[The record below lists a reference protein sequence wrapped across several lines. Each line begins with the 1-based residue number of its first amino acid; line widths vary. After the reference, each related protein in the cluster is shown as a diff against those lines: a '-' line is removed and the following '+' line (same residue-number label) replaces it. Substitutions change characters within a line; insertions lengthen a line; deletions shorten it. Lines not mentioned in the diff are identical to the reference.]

1 MTENNLS
8 RSGSR
13 SSSVCDLEKD
23 FNDMDLMK
31 KTRRSV
37 MLRTPPARKAKR
49 IRFFR
54 NGDKFYSGIIIPVLP
69 ERYRSF
75 DSLTTDLTRLLVDNV
90 TLPSGVRTI
99 YTLEGRKIGKLDD
112 LEDGQSYV
120 CSGAGQPF
128 KRLDYEVSAITPQ
141 SFRLSG
147 PESLSDG
154 SSPSP
159 ARANNRLSRYLQ
171 TNGSAIPG
179 NGTARVSPASDS
191 VVRPRI
197 VTIIRNGVKPRK
209 VCRLLLNKRNSPTLE
224 HALAAIT
231 ECVKLDTGCV
241 RKVFTQPGTPVTA
254 LHQFFEDEDVFFAY
268 GNERV
273 NQEDFELEFEESKAV
288 LQYRK
293 TPISRNSRSGPKPRM
308 PVKAGGRNIRPSNND
323 VITGPGGDGTENDK
337 IVILPDPLRLRY
349 NVGRIIGDG
358 HFAVVRICTDKVTGI
373 DYALKIIDKT
383 KCKEH
388 YVQAEVR
395 VMRKLCHPRI
405 VSLIDDRDTLDE
417 LYLVMELVSGGDLFD
432 SITAAS
438 KFSEPQARLLIGH
451 LTSAIAYLHSLS
463 IVHRDIKPENLL
475 VEIGPDGSIRG
486 LKLADFGLAVEACRP
501 LHAVCGT
508 PTYVAPEIL
517 LETGYGLKIDVWAA
531 GVILYILLCGFPPFS
546 SPDGNQE
553 ALFDTILSAR
563 LEFPA
568 PHWERI
574 SAGAIDLVAN
584 MLCPQPE
591 LRFAAEDVLDHVW
604 MADNYEESREFRSWY
619 DMYIMDSFRKSLSD
633 TSNLPISST
642 AT

>member
-1 MTENNLS
+1 MENNLS

-13 SSSVCDLEKD
+13 SSSVCELEKD
-23 FNDMDLMK
+23 LSDMEIMK
-31 KTRRSV
+31 SRTNRRNVLVRSQ
-37 MLRTPPARKAKR
+37 PARKAKR

-54 NGDKFYSGIIIPVLP
+54 NGDKFYSGVIIPVLP

-75 DSLTTDLTRLLVDNV
+75 DSLTADLTRVLVDNV

-99 YTLEGRKIGKLDD
+99 YSLEGRKVGKLDD

-120 CSGAGQPF
+120 CSGFGEPF
-128 KRLDYEVSAITPQ
+128 KRLDYEASAVTPQ

-147 PESLSDG
+147 PESLSD
-154 SSPSP
+154 SASPSP

-171 TNGSAIPG
+171 TNGSNSTG
-179 NGTARVSPASDS
+179 NGTPRVSPAGDN
-191 VVRPRI
+191 VIRPRI

-231 ECVKLDTGCV
+231 ECIKLDTGCV
-241 RKVFTQPGTPVTA
+241 RKVFTQTGTPVTA
-254 LHQFFEDEDVFFAY
+254 LHQFFEEEDVFFAY

-288 LQYRK
+288 LQCRK
-293 TPISRNSRSGPKPRM
+293 SKCNAISRNTRAGPKPRM
-308 PVKAGGRNIRPSNND
+308 PLRPGAAAGAGA
-323 VITGPGGDGTENDK
+323 GAAGDGDAAPLTGL
-337 IVILPDPLRLRY
+337 LPQPLRLKY
-349 NVGRIIGDG
+349 SVGKIIGDG
-358 HFAVVRICTDKVTGI
+358 NFAVVRICKDKGNGKE
-373 DYALKIIDKT
+373 YALKVIDKA
-383 KCKEH
+383 KCKGKEH
-388 YVQAEVR
+388 YVEAEVR

-405 VSLIDDRDTLDE
+405 VSLIEDQDSPEWLF
-417 LYLVMELVSGGDLFD
+417 LIMELVSGGDLFD
-432 SITAAS
+432 SIAAAS

-475 VEIGPDGSIRG
+475 VEVGSDGSIRG
-486 LKLADFGLAVEACRP
+486 LKLADFGLAVEVWRP

-546 SPDGNQE
+546 SPDGDQE
-553 ALFDTILSAR
+553 KLFDAILSAR

-568 PHWERI
+568 PHWERV

-584 MLCPQPE
+584 MLRPQPE
-591 LRFAAEDVLDHVW
+591 LRFAAEDVLDHAW
-604 MADNYEESREFRSWY
+604 MSDDYDEMCDFRTWY
-619 DMYIMDSFRKSLSD
+619 DEDSS
-633 TSNLPISST
+633 
-642 AT
+642 

>member
-1 MTENNLS
+1 MENNLS

-13 SSSVCDLEKD
+13 SSSVCELEKD
-23 FNDMDLMK
+23 LSDMK
-31 KTRRSV
+31 IIKS
-37 MLRTPPARKAKR
+37 RTNPRNTVGSARKAKR

-54 NGDKFYSGIIIPVLP
+54 NGDKFYSGVTIPVLP

-75 DSLTTDLTRLLVDNV
+75 DSLTADLTRALVDNV

-99 YTLEGRKIGKLDD
+99 YSLEGRKIGKLDD

-120 CSGAGQPF
+120 CSGFGEPF
-128 KRLDYEVSAITPQ
+128 KRLDYEASAVTPQ

-147 PESLSDG
+147 PESLNDSA
-154 SSPSP
+154 SPSP
-159 ARANNRLSRYLQ
+159 ARANNRPSRYLL
-171 TNGSAIPG
+171 TNGSNNTTG
-179 NGTARVSPASDS
+179 NGTARVSPAGDN

-231 ECVKLDTGCV
+231 ECIKLDTGCV
-241 RKVFTQPGTPVTA
+241 RKVFTQSGTAVSA
-254 LHQFFEDEDVFFAY
+254 LHHFFEDEDVFFAY

-288 LQYRK
+288 LQCRK

-308 PVKAGGRNIRPSNND
+308 PVKASGAAAAAAGVGGAESRD
-323 VITGPGGDGTENDK
+323 TEPAAAQL
-337 IVILPDPLRLRY
+337 LPHPLSLKY
-349 NVGRIIGDG
+349 SVGKIIGDG
-358 HFAVVRICTDKVTGI
+358 NFAVVRICRDKNTGKE
-373 DYALKIIDKT
+373 YALKIIDKA
-383 KCKEH
+383 KCKGKEH
-388 YVQAEVR
+388 YVEAEVR

-405 VSLIDDRDTLDE
+405 VSLIEQQDCPEWLF
-417 LYLVMELVSGGDLFD
+417 LVMELVGGGDLFD
-432 SITAAS
+432 SIAAVC

-451 LTSAIAYLHSLS
+451 LTSAIAYLHSLY

-475 VEIGPDGSIRG
+475 VEVGGDGSIRG
-486 LKLADFGLAVEACRP
+486 LKLADFGLAVEVHRP

-546 SPDGNQE
+546 SPDGDQE
-553 ALFDTILSAR
+553 KLFDAILSAR

-568 PHWERI
+568 PHWERV

-584 MLCPQPE
+584 MLRPQPD
-591 LRFAAEDVLDHVW
+591 LRFAAEDVLDHAW
-604 MADNYEESREFRSWY
+604 MSDDYDESCDFRTWY
-619 DMYIMDSFRKSLSD
+619 DDDSS
-633 TSNLPISST
+633 
-642 AT
+642 

>member
-1 MTENNLS
+1 MEKMENNLS

-13 SSSVCDLEKD
+13 SSSVCELEKD
-23 FNDMDLMK
+23 LSDMEILK
-31 KTRRSV
+31 SRPNRRNVLQRSQ
-37 MLRTPPARKAKR
+37 PARKAKR

-54 NGDKFYSGIIIPVLP
+54 NGDKFYSGVIIPVLP

-75 DSLTTDLTRLLVDNV
+75 DSLTTDLTRVLVDNV

-99 YTLEGRKIGKLDD
+99 YSLEGRKIAKLDD

-120 CSGAGQPF
+120 CSGFGEPF
-128 KRLDYEVSAITPQ
+128 KRLDYEASAVTPQ

-147 PESLSDG
+147 PESLNDSA
-154 SSPSP
+154 SPSP

-171 TNGSAIPG
+171 ANGSTPTS
-179 NGTARVSPASDS
+179 NGTARVSPAGDN

-231 ECVKLDTGCV
+231 ECIKLDTGCV
-241 RKVFTQPGTPVTA
+241 RKVFTHSGSAVTA

-288 LQYRK
+288 LQCRK
-293 TPISRNSRSGPKPRM
+293 TPITRNSRTGPKPLM
-308 PVKAGGRNIRPSNND
+308 PVKGAGG
-323 VITGPGGDGTENDK
+323 VGAVGAGAGAGAGGGGDAQPSP
-337 IVILPDPLRLRY
+337 PDPLLPHPLRLKY
-349 NVGRIIGDG
+349 SVGKIIGDG
-358 HFAVVRICTDKVTGI
+358 NFAVVRICKDKTTGK
-373 DYALKIIDKT
+373 DYALKVIDKA
-383 KCKEH
+383 KCKGKEH
-388 YVQAEVR
+388 YVEAEVR

-405 VSLIDDRDTLDE
+405 VSLIEEQDSPEWLF
-417 LYLVMELVSGGDLFD
+417 LIMELVSGGDLFD
-432 SITAAS
+432 SIAAAS

-475 VEIGPDGSIRG
+475 VEVGGEGSIRG
-486 LKLADFGLAVEACRP
+486 LKLADFGLAVEVWRP

-546 SPDGNQE
+546 SPDGDQE
-553 ALFDTILSAR
+553 KLFDAILGAR

-568 PHWERI
+568 PHWERV

-584 MLCPQPE
+584 MLRPQPD
-591 LRFAAEDVLDHVW
+591 LRFAAEDVLDHAW
-604 MADNYEESREFRSWY
+604 MAEDYDESCDFRSWY
-619 DMYIMDSFRKSLSD
+619 DEDSS
-633 TSNLPISST
+633 
-642 AT
+642 

>member
-1 MTENNLS
+1 MENNLS

-13 SSSVCDLEKD
+13 SSSVCELEKD
-23 FNDMDLMK
+23 LSEMEIIKNR
-31 KTRRSV
+31 TSRRSNV
-37 MLRTPPARKAKR
+37 LRAQPTRKAKR
-49 IRFFR
+49 IRFYR
-54 NGDKFYSGIIIPVLP
+54 NGDKFYSGVIIPVLP

-75 DSLTTDLTRLLVDNV
+75 DSLTADLTRVLVDNV

-99 YTLEGRKIGKLDD
+99 YSLEGRKIGKLDD

-120 CSGAGQPF
+120 CSGFGEPF
-128 KRLDYEVSAITPQ
+128 KRLDYEASAVTPQ

-147 PESLSDG
+147 PESLNDS

-159 ARANNRLSRYLQ
+159 ARANHRTPRCMPA
-171 TNGSAIPG
+171 NGSSTTG
-179 NGTARVSPASDS
+179 NGTPRVSPAGEN
-191 VVRPRI
+191 VVRPRL

-231 ECVKLDTGCV
+231 DCVKLDTGCV
-241 RKVFTQPGTPVTA
+241 RKVFTSSGTQVTA
-254 LHQFFEDEDVFFAY
+254 LHQFFDEEDVFFAY

-273 NQEDFELEFEESKAV
+273 NQEDFELEFEENKAV
-288 LQYRK
+288 SQCRK
-293 TPISRNSRSGPKPRM
+293 TPITRSSRSGPKPRM
-308 PVKAGGRNIRPSNND
+308 PVKCGREAGVSAGAGAGGD
-323 VITGPGGDGTENDK
+323 VQPDVAPADPA
-337 IVILPDPLRLRY
+337 LPHPLRLKY
-349 NVGRIIGDG
+349 SVGSIIGDG
-358 HFAVVRICTDKVTGI
+358 NFAVVRTCRDRTTGK
-373 DYALKIIDKT
+373 DYALKVIDKA
-383 KCKEH
+383 KCKGKEH
-388 YVQAEVR
+388 YVEAEVR

-405 VSLIDDRDTLDE
+405 VSLIEEQDSPEWLF
-417 LYLVMELVSGGDLFD
+417 LVMEYVSGGDLFD
-432 SITAAS
+432 SIAVAS

-475 VEIGPDGSIRG
+475 VEVGSDGSIRG
-486 LKLADFGLAVEACRP
+486 LKLADFGLAVEVWRP

-546 SPDGNQE
+546 SPDGDQE
-553 ALFDTILSAR
+553 KLFDAILSAR

-568 PHWERI
+568 PHWERV

-584 MLCPQPE
+584 MLRPQPE

-604 MADNYEESREFRSWY
+604 MADDYDESCDFRTWY
-619 DMYIMDSFRKSLSD
+619 DDDSS
-633 TSNLPISST
+633 
-642 AT
+642 

>member
-1 MTENNLS
+1 MENNLS

-13 SSSVCDLEKD
+13 SSSVCELEKD
-23 FNDMDLMK
+23 LSDMKIMK
-31 KTRRSV
+31 SRTNPRNSV
-37 MLRTPPARKAKR
+37 GSARKAKR

-54 NGDKFYSGIIIPVLP
+54 NGDKFYSGVTIPVLP

-75 DSLTTDLTRLLVDNV
+75 DSLTADLTRVLVDNV

-99 YTLEGRKIGKLDD
+99 YSLEGRKVRKLDD

-120 CSGAGQPF
+120 CSGVGEPF
-128 KRLDYEVSAITPQ
+128 KRLDYEASAVTPQ

-147 PESLSDG
+147 PEALNDSA
-154 SSPSP
+154 SPSP

-171 TNGSAIPG
+171 TNGSSNATG
-179 NGTARVSPASDS
+179 NGTARVSPAGDN

-231 ECVKLDTGCV
+231 ECIKLDTGCV
-241 RKVFTQPGTPVTA
+241 RKVFTQSGTPVTA

-268 GNERV
+268 GSERV

-288 LQYRK
+288 LQCRK
-293 TPISRNSRSGPKPRM
+293 NPITKNSRSGPKPRM
-308 PVKAGGRNIRPSNND
+308 PVKASGAAASGAAR
-323 VITGPGGDGTENDK
+323 GDAEPAAAQL
-337 IVILPDPLRLRY
+337 LPHPLRLKY
-349 NVGRIIGDG
+349 TVGKIIGDG
-358 HFAVVRICTDKVTGI
+358 NFAVVRICKDKNTSKE
-373 DYALKIIDKT
+373 YALKIIDKA
-383 KCKEH
+383 KCKGKEH
-388 YVQAEVR
+388 YVEAEVR

-405 VSLIDDRDTLDE
+405 VSLIEEQDCPEWLF
-417 LYLVMELVSGGDLFD
+417 LIMELVSGGDLFD
-432 SITAAS
+432 SIAAVC

-475 VEIGPDGSIRG
+475 VEVGPDGSIRG
-486 LKLADFGLAVEACRP
+486 LKLADFGLAVEVWRP

-546 SPDGNQE
+546 SPDGDQE
-553 ALFDTILSAR
+553 KLFDAILSAR

-568 PHWERI
+568 PHWERV

-584 MLCPQPE
+584 MLRPQPE
-591 LRFAAEDVLDHVW
+591 LRFAAEDVLDHAW
-604 MADNYEESREFRSWY
+604 MSDDYDESCDFRTWY
-619 DMYIMDSFRKSLSD
+619 DEDSS
-633 TSNLPISST
+633 
-642 AT
+642 

>member
-1 MTENNLS
+1 MENNLS

-13 SSSVCDLEKD
+13 SSCELEKD
-23 FNDMDLMK
+23 FSDMEILKSRTSRRNLM
-31 KTRRSV
+31 V
-37 MLRTPPARKAKR
+37 RTQPARKAKR
-49 IRFFR
+49 VRFFR
-54 NGDKFYSGIIIPVLP
+54 NGDKFYSGVIIPVLP

-75 DSLTTDLTRLLVDNV
+75 DSLTTDLTRVLVDNV

-99 YTLEGRKIGKLDD
+99 YSLEGRKIGKLDD

-120 CSGAGQPF
+120 CSGFGEPF
-128 KRLDYEVSAITPQ
+128 KRLDYEASAVTPQ

-147 PESLSDG
+147 PESLSD
-154 SSPSP
+154 SASPSP
-159 ARANNRLSRYLQ
+159 ARVHRMSRHSQ
-171 TNGSAIPG
+171 ANGSSTTG
-179 NGTARVSPASDS
+179 NGTARVSPAGDNA
-191 VVRPRI
+191 VRPRI

-231 ECVKLDTGCV
+231 DCIKLDTGCV
-241 RKVFTQPGTPVTA
+241 RKVFTQTGTVVGA
-254 LHQFFEDEDVFFAY
+254 LHQFFGDDDVFFAY

-288 LQYRK
+288 LQCRK
-293 TPISRNSRSGPKPRM
+293 TPITRNSRTGPKPRM
-308 PVKAGGRNIRPSNND
+308 PL
-323 VITGPGGDGTENDK
+323 
-337 IVILPDPLRLRY
+337 LPQPLRLKY
-349 NVGRIIGDG
+349 NVGKIIGDG
-358 HFAVVRICTDKVTGI
+358 NFAVVRICKDKNSSKE
-373 DYALKIIDKT
+373 YALKVIDKA
-383 KCKEH
+383 KCKGKEH
-388 YVQAEVR
+388 YVEAEVR

-405 VSLIDDRDTLDE
+405 VSLVEEQDSPEWLFLI
-417 LYLVMELVSGGDLFD
+417 MELVSGGDLFD
-432 SITAAS
+432 SIAAAC

-475 VEIGPDGSIRG
+475 VEVGPDGCIRG
-486 LKLADFGLAVEACRP
+486 LKLADFGLAVEVWRP

-546 SPDGNQE
+546 SPDGDQE
-553 ALFDTILSAR
+553 KLFDAILSAR

-568 PHWERI
+568 PHWERV

-584 MLCPQPE
+584 MLRPQPE
-591 LRFAAEDVLDHVW
+591 LRFAAEDVLDHAW
-604 MADNYEESREFRSWY
+604 MADDYDESCDFRSWY
-619 DMYIMDSFRKSLSD
+619 DEDSS
-633 TSNLPISST
+633 
-642 AT
+642 

>member
-1 MTENNLS
+1 MSEFSYRGRSQPEDIIKFRMENNLS

-13 SSSVCDLEKD
+13 SSSVCELEKD
-23 FNDMDLMK
+23 FNELEILK
-31 KTRRSV
+31 SRTNRRTV

-54 NGDKFYSGIIIPVLP
+54 NGDKFYSGVIIPVLP

-75 DSLTTDLTRLLVDNV
+75 DSLTADLTRVLVDNV
-90 TLPSGVRTI
+90 TLPSGVRQI
-99 YTLEGRKIGKLDD
+99 YSLEGRKIGKLDD

-120 CSGAGQPF
+120 CSGFGEPF
-128 KRLDYEVSAITPQ
+128 KRLDYEASAVTPQ

-147 PESLSDG
+147 PESLDSA
-154 SSPSP
+154 SPSP

-171 TNGSAIPG
+171 ANGSSTTG
-179 NGTARVSPASDS
+179 NGTARVSPAGENA
-191 VVRPRI
+191 VRPRI
-197 VTIIRNGVKPRK
+197 VTVIRNGVKPRK

-231 ECVKLDTGCV
+231 DCIKLDTGCV
-241 RKVFTQPGTPVTA
+241 RKVFTQSGTPVTA

-288 LQYRK
+288 LQCRK
-293 TPISRNSRSGPKPRM
+293 TPISRNSRAGPKPRM
-308 PVKAGGRNIRPSNND
+308 PVKAGGGAARASGETSSGVAGDAAETDPS
-323 VITGPGGDGTENDK
+323 PL
-337 IVILPDPLRLRY
+337 LPQPLRLKY
-349 NVGRIIGDG
+349 TVGKIIGDG
-358 HFAVVRICTDKVTGI
+358 NFAVVRSCKDKNTNQE
-373 DYALKIIDKT
+373 YALKIIDKA
-383 KCKEH
+383 KCKGMVH
-388 YVQAEVR
+388 YVEAEVR

-405 VSLIDDRDTLDE
+405 VSLVEEQDSPDHLF
-417 LYLVMELVSGGDLFD
+417 LVMELVSGGDLFD
-432 SITAAS
+432 SIAAAC

-475 VEIGPDGSIRG
+475 VEVGPDGSIRG
-486 LKLADFGLAVEACRP
+486 LKLADFGLAVEVWRP

-546 SPDGNQE
+546 SPDGDQE
-553 ALFDTILSAR
+553 KLFDAILSAR

-568 PHWERI
+568 PHWERV

-584 MLCPQPE
+584 MLRPQPE
-591 LRFAAEDVLDHVW
+591 LRFAAEDVLDHAW
-604 MADNYEESREFRSWY
+604 MSEDYDESSDFRTWY
-619 DMYIMDSFRKSLSD
+619 DEDSS
-633 TSNLPISST
+633 
-642 AT
+642 

>member
-1 MTENNLS
+1 MNFTSLLTVHSQKSKRMENNLS

-13 SSSVCDLEKD
+13 SSSVCELEKD
-23 FNDMDLMK
+23 ISDMEIIK
-31 KTRRSV
+31 SRTNRRSV
-37 MLRTPPARKAKR
+37 FVRTQPARKAKR

-54 NGDKFYSGIIIPVLP
+54 NGDKFYSGVIIPVLP

-75 DSLTTDLTRLLVDNV
+75 DSLTADLTRVLVDNV

-99 YTLEGRKIGKLDD
+99 YSLEGRKIGKLDD

-120 CSGAGQPF
+120 CSGFGEPF
-128 KRLDYEVSAITPQ
+128 KRLDYEASAVTPQ

-147 PESLSDG
+147 PETLSD
-154 SSPSP
+154 SASPSP
-159 ARANNRLSRYLQ
+159 ARANNRLSKYLQ
-171 TNGSAIPG
+171 TNGSTTTG
-179 NGTARVSPASDS
+179 NGSPRVSPAGDN

-231 ECVKLDTGCV
+231 ECIKLDTGCV
-241 RKVFTQPGTPVTA
+241 RKVFTQSGTSVTA
-254 LHQFFEDEDVFFAY
+254 LHQFFDEDDVFFAY

-288 LQYRK
+288 LQCRK
-293 TPISRNSRSGPKPRM
+293 TPITRNSRSGPKPRM
-308 PVKAGGRNIRPSNND
+308 PVKASGAARKENETTGGS
-323 VITGPGGDGTENDK
+323 GDSEQTQLANL
-337 IVILPDPLRLRY
+337 LPHPLRLKY
-349 NVGRIIGDG
+349 NVGKIIGDG
-358 HFAVVRICTDKVTGI
+358 NFAVVRICTDKTTGK
-373 DYALKIIDKT
+373 DYALKVIDKA
-383 KCKEH
+383 KCKGKEH
-388 YVQAEVR
+388 YVEAEVR

-405 VSLIDDRDTLDE
+405 VSLIEEQDSPEWLF
-417 LYLVMELVSGGDLFD
+417 LIMELVSGGDLFD
-432 SITAAS
+432 SIAAAS
-438 KFSEPQARLLIGH
+438 KFSEPQSRLLIGH

-475 VEIGPDGSIRG
+475 VEVGPDGSVRG
-486 LKLADFGLAVEACRP
+486 LKLADFGLAVEVWHP
-501 LHAVCGT
+501 LQAVCGT

-546 SPDGNQE
+546 SPDGDQE
-553 ALFDTILSAR
+553 KLFDAILSAR

-568 PHWERI
+568 PHWERV

-584 MLCPQPE
+584 MLRPQPE
-591 LRFAAEDVLDHVW
+591 LRFAAEDVLDHAW
-604 MADNYEESREFRSWY
+604 MSEDYDEMCGLHTWY
-619 DMYIMDSFRKSLSD
+619 DEDSS
-633 TSNLPISST
+633 
-642 AT
+642 

>member
-1 MTENNLS
+1 MENNLS

-13 SSSVCDLEKD
+13 SSSVCELEKD
-23 FNDMDLMK
+23 LSDLEIM
-31 KTRRSV
+31 KTRTNRRNVMIRSQ
-37 MLRTPPARKAKR
+37 PARKAKR

-54 NGDKFYSGIIIPVLP
+54 NGDKFYSGVIIPVLP

-75 DSLTTDLTRLLVDNV
+75 DSLTADLTRVLVDNV

-99 YTLEGRKIGKLDD
+99 YSLEGRKIGKLDD

-120 CSGAGQPF
+120 CSGFGEPF
-128 KRLDYEVSAITPQ
+128 KRIDYEASAVTPQ

-147 PESLSDG
+147 PESLNDSC
-154 SSPSP
+154 SPSP

-171 TNGSAIPG
+171 TNGSNSTG
-179 NGTARVSPASDS
+179 NETPRVSPAGDN

-231 ECVKLDTGCV
+231 ECIKLDTGCV
-241 RKVFTQPGTPVTA
+241 RKVFSQSGAPVNA
-254 LHQFFEDEDVFFAY
+254 LNQFFEEEDVFFAY

-288 LQYRK
+288 LQCRK
-293 TPISRNSRSGPKPRM
+293 SKCNPVTRNARSGPKPRM
-308 PVKAGGRNIRPSNND
+308 PVKASGAARKKSEGGAA
-323 VITGPGGDGTENDK
+323 GDGDTNGD
-337 IVILPDPLRLRY
+337 VAALANLLPQPLRLKY
-349 NVGRIIGDG
+349 SVGKIIGDG
-358 HFAVVRICTDKVTGI
+358 NFAVVRMCKDKSTGKE
-373 DYALKIIDKT
+373 YALKVIDKA
-383 KCKEH
+383 KCKGKEH
-388 YVQAEVR
+388 YVEAEVR

-405 VSLIDDRDTLDE
+405 VSLVEDQDSPEWLFLI
-417 LYLVMELVSGGDLFD
+417 MELVSGGDLFD
-432 SITAAS
+432 SIAAAS

-475 VEIGPDGSIRG
+475 VDIAGDGSIRG
-486 LKLADFGLAVEACRP
+486 LKLADFGLAVEVWRP

-546 SPDGNQE
+546 SPDGDQE
-553 ALFDTILSAR
+553 KLFDAILSAR

-568 PHWERI
+568 PHWERV
-574 SAGAIDLVAN
+574 SAGAIDLIAN
-584 MLCPQPE
+584 MLRPQPT
-591 LRFAAEDVLDHVW
+591 LRFDAEDVLDHAW
-604 MADNYEESREFRSWY
+604 MSDDYDETCDFRTWY
-619 DMYIMDSFRKSLSD
+619 DDDDSS
-633 TSNLPISST
+633 
-642 AT
+642 

>member
-1 MTENNLS
+1 MLLSLACKKQIMENNLS
-8 RSGSR
+8 RSGSH
-13 SSSVCDLEKD
+13 SSSVCELEKD
-23 FNDMDLMK
+23 LSDMEIMK
-31 KTRRSV
+31 SRTNRRNV
-37 MLRTPPARKAKR
+37 MARSQPARKAKR

-54 NGDKFYSGIIIPVLP
+54 NGDKFYSGVIIPVLP

-75 DSLTTDLTRLLVDNV
+75 DSLTADLTRVLVDNV

-99 YTLEGRKIGKLDD
+99 YSLEGRKIGKVDD

-120 CSGAGQPF
+120 CSGVGEAF
-128 KRLDYEVSAITPQ
+128 KRLDYEASAVTPQ

-147 PESLSDG
+147 PESLSD
-154 SSPSP
+154 SASPSP

-171 TNGSAIPG
+171 TNGSNSTG
-179 NGTARVSPASDS
+179 NGTPRVSPAGDN
-191 VVRPRI
+191 VIRPRI

-231 ECVKLDTGCV
+231 ECIKLDTGCV
-241 RKVFTQPGTPVTA
+241 RKVFTQTGTPVTA
-254 LHQFFEDEDVFFAY
+254 LHQFFEEEDVFFAY

-288 LQYRK
+288 LQCRK
-293 TPISRNSRSGPKPRM
+293 SKCNAISRNSRCGPKPRM
-308 PVKAGGRNIRPSNND
+308 PVRPAARAAADGGAA
-323 VITGPGGDGTENDK
+323 GDGDSPLAGL
-337 IVILPDPLRLRY
+337 LPQPLRLKY
-349 NVGRIIGDG
+349 SVGKIIGDG
-358 HFAVVRICTDKVTGI
+358 NFAVVRICKDKTSGKE
-373 DYALKIIDKT
+373 YALKVIDKA
-383 KCKEH
+383 KCKGKEH
-388 YVQAEVR
+388 YVEAEVR

-405 VSLIDDRDTLDE
+405 VSLIEDQDSPEWLF
-417 LYLVMELVSGGDLFD
+417 LIMELVGGGDLFD
-432 SITAAS
+432 SIAAAS

-475 VEIGPDGSIRG
+475 VEIGSDGSIRG
-486 LKLADFGLAVEACRP
+486 LKLADFGLAVEVWRP

-546 SPDGNQE
+546 SPDGDQE
-553 ALFDTILSAR
+553 KLFDAILSAR

-568 PHWERI
+568 PHWERV

-584 MLCPQPE
+584 MLRPQPD
-591 LRFAAEDVLDHVW
+591 LRFAAEDVLDHAW
-604 MADNYEESREFRSWY
+604 MSDDYDEICDFRSWY
-619 DMYIMDSFRKSLSD
+619 DEDSS
-633 TSNLPISST
+633 
-642 AT
+642 

>member
-1 MTENNLS
+1 MENNLS

-13 SSSVCDLEKD
+13 SSSVCELEKD
-23 FNDMDLMK
+23 FSDMEIL
-31 KTRRSV
+31 KTRTNRRNV
-37 MLRTPPARKAKR
+37 LLRTPAARKAKR
-49 IRFFR
+49 VRFFR
-54 NGDKFYSGIIIPVLP
+54 NGDKFYSGVIIPVLP

-75 DSLTTDLTRLLVDNV
+75 DSLTADLTRVLVDNV

-99 YTLEGRKIGKLDD
+99 YSLEGRKIGKLDD

-120 CSGAGQPF
+120 CSGFGEPF
-128 KRLDYEVSAITPQ
+128 KRLDYEASAVTPQ

-147 PESLSDG
+147 PESLSDS

-171 TNGSAIPG
+171 ANGSSTTTG
-179 NGTARVSPASDS
+179 NGTARVSPAGDN

-241 RKVFTQPGTPVTA
+241 RKVFTRTGSVVTA
-254 LHQFFEDEDVFFAY
+254 LNQFFEVEDVFFAY

-273 NQEDFELEFEESKAV
+273 NQEDFELEFEENKAV
-288 LQYRK
+288 LQCRK
-293 TPISRNSRSGPKPRM
+293 TPISRNSRAGPKPRM
-308 PVKAGGRNIRPSNND
+308 PVKAGGGAARAASEAGAGAAGD
-323 VITGPGGDGTENDK
+323 AADDTTGPQ
-337 IVILPDPLRLRY
+337 LPQPLRLKY
-349 NVGRIIGDG
+349 SVGRIIGDG
-358 HFAVVRICTDKVTGI
+358 NFAVVRICKDKTTGKE
-373 DYALKIIDKT
+373 YALKIIDKA
-383 KCKEH
+383 KCKGKEH
-388 YVQAEVR
+388 YVEAEVR

-405 VSLIDDRDTLDE
+405 VSLIEEQDSPEWLF
-417 LYLVMELVSGGDLFD
+417 LVMELVSGGDLFD
-432 SITAAS
+432 SIAAAS

-475 VEIGPDGSIRG
+475 VEVGLDGSIRG
-486 LKLADFGLAVEACRP
+486 LKLADFGLAVEVWRP

-546 SPDGNQE
+546 SPDGDQE
-553 ALFDTILSAR
+553 KLFDAILSAR

-568 PHWERI
+568 PHWERV

-584 MLCPQPE
+584 MLRPQPE

-604 MADNYEESREFRSWY
+604 MADDYDESCDFRTWY
-619 DMYIMDSFRKSLSD
+619 DEDSS
-633 TSNLPISST
+633 
-642 AT
+642 

>member
-1 MTENNLS
+1 MENNLS

-13 SSSVCDLEKD
+13 SSSACDLEKD
-23 FNDMDLMK
+23 LSDMEIM
-31 KTRRSV
+31 KTRTNRRNVIVRSQ
-37 MLRTPPARKAKR
+37 PARKAKR

-54 NGDKFYSGIIIPVLP
+54 NGDKFYSGVTIPVLP

-75 DSLTTDLTRLLVDNV
+75 DSLTADLTRVLVDNV

-99 YTLEGRKIGKLDD
+99 YSLEGKKIGNLDD

-120 CSGAGQPF
+120 CSGFGEPF
-128 KRLDYEVSAITPQ
+128 KRLDYEAATTPQ

-147 PESLSDG
+147 PESLDSA
-154 SSPSP
+154 SPSP

-171 TNGSAIPG
+171 TNGSNTTG
-179 NGTARVSPASDS
+179 NGSPRVSPAGDN

-197 VTIIRNGVKPRK
+197 VTILRNGVKPRK

-231 ECVKLDTGCV
+231 ECIKLDTGCV
-241 RKVFTQPGTPVTA
+241 RKVFTQSGTPVTS
-254 LHQFFEDEDVFFAY
+254 LNQFFEEEDVFFAY

-293 TPISRNSRSGPKPRM
+293 TKYNPVTRNTRAGPKPRM
-308 PVKAGGRNIRPSNND
+308 PVKASGAARK
-323 VITGPGGDGTENDK
+323 ENDANAAAGENEESPLANL
-337 IVILPDPLRLRY
+337 LPQPLRLKY
-349 NVGRIIGDG
+349 NVGKIIGDG
-358 HFAVVRICTDKVTGI
+358 NFAVVRICMDKSTGKE
-373 DYALKIIDKT
+373 YALKIIDKA
-383 KCKEH
+383 KCKGKEH
-388 YVQAEVR
+388 YVEAEVR

-405 VSLIDDRDTLDE
+405 VSLVEEQDSPEWLFLI
-417 LYLVMELVSGGDLFD
+417 MELVSGGDLFD
-432 SITAAS
+432 SIAAAS

-475 VEIGPDGSIRG
+475 VEVGPDGSIRG
-486 LKLADFGLAVEACRP
+486 LKLADFGLAVEVWRP

-546 SPDGNQE
+546 SPDGDQE
-553 ALFDTILSAR
+553 RLFDAILSAR

-568 PHWERI
+568 PHWERV

-584 MLCPQPE
+584 MLRPQPE
-591 LRFAAEDVLDHVW
+591 LRFAAEDVLDHAW
-604 MADNYEESREFRSWY
+604 MADDYDEMCDFRTWYE
-619 DMYIMDSFRKSLSD
+619 DDSS
-633 TSNLPISST
+633 
-642 AT
+642 

>member
-1 MTENNLS
+1 MENNLS
-8 RSGSR
+8 RSGSH
-13 SSSVCDLEKD
+13 SSSVCELEKD
-23 FNDMDLMK
+23 PSDIEILKSRTN
-31 KTRRSV
+31 RRNV
-37 MLRTPPARKAKR
+37 MIRSQPARKAKR

-54 NGDKFYSGIIIPVLP
+54 NGDKFYSGVIIPVLP

-75 DSLTTDLTRLLVDNV
+75 DSLTADLTRVLVDNV

-99 YTLEGRKIGKLDD
+99 YSLEGRKIGKLDD

-120 CSGAGQPF
+120 CSGFGEPF
-128 KRLDYEVSAITPQ
+128 KKLDYEASAVTPQ

-147 PESLSDG
+147 PESLSDS
-154 SSPSP
+154 SSPAP
-159 ARANNRLSRYLQ
+159 ARANNRISRYLQ
-171 TNGSAIPG
+171 TNGSNSTG
-179 NGTARVSPASDS
+179 NGSPRVSPAGDN
-191 VVRPRI
+191 VVRPHI

-231 ECVKLDTGCV
+231 DCIKLDTGCV
-241 RKVFTQPGTPVTA
+241 RKVFTQSGTPVTA
-254 LHQFFEDEDVFFAY
+254 LNQFFEEEDVFFAY

-288 LQYRK
+288 LQCRK
-293 TPISRNSRSGPKPRM
+293 IKYNPVTRNTRFVTKKCLKISAA
-308 PVKAGGRNIRPSNND
+308 VAAGA
-323 VITGPGGDGTENDK
+323 GDGEAALALAAL
-337 IVILPDPLRLRY
+337 LPHPLRLKY
-349 NVGRIIGDG
+349 NVGKIIGDG
-358 HFAVVRICTDKVTGI
+358 NFAVVRICKDKTTGKE
-373 DYALKIIDKT
+373 YALKVIDKA
-383 KCKEH
+383 KCKGKEH
-388 YVQAEVR
+388 YVEAEVR

-405 VSLIDDRDTLDE
+405 VSLIEDQDSPEWLF
-417 LYLVMELVSGGDLFD
+417 LIMELVSGGDLFD
-432 SITAAS
+432 SIAVAS

-475 VEIGPDGSIRG
+475 VEVGQDGSIRG
-486 LKLADFGLAVEACRP
+486 LKLADFGLAVEVWRP

-546 SPDGNQE
+546 SPDGDQE
-553 ALFDTILSAR
+553 KLFDAILSAR

-568 PHWERI
+568 PHWERV

-584 MLCPQPE
+584 MLRPQPE
-591 LRFAAEDVLDHVW
+591 LRFAAEDVLDHAW
-604 MADNYEESREFRSWY
+604 MSDDYDEMCDFRTWY
-619 DMYIMDSFRKSLSD
+619 DEDSS
-633 TSNLPISST
+633 
-642 AT
+642 

>member
-1 MTENNLS
+1 MENNLS

-13 SSSVCDLEKD
+13 SSSVCELEKD
-23 FNDMDLMK
+23 LSDMEIMK
-31 KTRRSV
+31 SRTNRRNV
-37 MLRTPPARKAKR
+37 MVRSQPARKAKR

-54 NGDKFYSGIIIPVLP
+54 NGDKFYSGVIIPVLP

-75 DSLTTDLTRLLVDNV
+75 DSLTADLTRVLVDNV

-99 YTLEGRKIGKLDD
+99 YSLEGRKVGKLDD

-120 CSGAGQPF
+120 CSGFGEPF
-128 KRLDYEVSAITPQ
+128 KRLDYEASAVTPQ

-147 PESLSDG
+147 PESLSD
-154 SSPSP
+154 SASPSP

-171 TNGSAIPG
+171 TNGSNSTG
-179 NGTARVSPASDS
+179 NGTPRVSPAGDN
-191 VVRPRI
+191 VIRPRI

-231 ECVKLDTGCV
+231 ECIKLDTGCV
-241 RKVFTQPGTPVTA
+241 RKVFTQTGTPVTA
-254 LHQFFEDEDVFFAY
+254 LHQFFEEEDVFFAY

-288 LQYRK
+288 LQCRK
-293 TPISRNSRSGPKPRM
+293 SKCNAISRNTRSGPKPRM
-308 PVKAGGRNIRPSNND
+308 PLRPGARAAAGAGAGAAGEGDAAPL
-323 VITGPGGDGTENDK
+323 TGL
-337 IVILPDPLRLRY
+337 LPQPLRLKY
-349 NVGRIIGDG
+349 SVGKIIGDG
-358 HFAVVRICTDKVTGI
+358 NFAVVRICKDKTNGKE
-373 DYALKIIDKT
+373 YALKVIDKA
-383 KCKEH
+383 KCKGKEH
-388 YVQAEVR
+388 YVEAEVR

-405 VSLIDDRDTLDE
+405 VSLIEDQDSPEWLF
-417 LYLVMELVSGGDLFD
+417 LIMELVSGGDLFD
-432 SITAAS
+432 SIAAAS

-475 VEIGPDGSIRG
+475 VEVGSDGSIRG
-486 LKLADFGLAVEACRP
+486 LKLADFGLAVEVWRP

-517 LETGYGLKIDVWAA
+517 LESGYGLKIDVWAA

-546 SPDGNQE
+546 SPDGDQE
-553 ALFDTILSAR
+553 KLFDAILSAR

-568 PHWERI
+568 PHWERV

-584 MLCPQPE
+584 MLRPQPE
-591 LRFAAEDVLDHVW
+591 LRFAAEDVLDHAW
-604 MADNYEESREFRSWY
+604 MSDDYDEMCDFRTWY
-619 DMYIMDSFRKSLSD
+619 DEDSS
-633 TSNLPISST
+633 
-642 AT
+642 

>member
-1 MTENNLS
+1 MENNLS

-13 SSSVCDLEKD
+13 SSSVCELEKD
-23 FNDMDLMK
+23 FSDMEIMK
-31 KTRRSV
+31 SRTNRRNV
-37 MLRTPPARKAKR
+37 MLRTQPARKAKR
-49 IRFFR
+49 VRFFR
-54 NGDKFYSGIIIPVLP
+54 NGDKFYSGVIIPVLP

-75 DSLTTDLTRLLVDNV
+75 DSLTADLTRVLVDNV

-99 YTLEGRKIGKLDD
+99 YSLEGRKIGKLDD

-120 CSGAGQPF
+120 CSGFGEPF
-128 KRLDYEVSAITPQ
+128 KRLDYEASAVTPQ

-147 PESLSDG
+147 PESLSD
-154 SSPSP
+154 SASPSP

-171 TNGSAIPG
+171 ANGSSTTG
-179 NGTARVSPASDS
+179 NGTARVSPAGDN

-231 ECVKLDTGCV
+231 DCIKLDTGCV
-241 RKVFTQPGTPVTA
+241 RKVFTQAGSPVTA

-288 LQYRK
+288 LQCRK
-293 TPISRNSRSGPKPRM
+293 TPISRNSRAGPKPRM
-308 PVKAGGRNIRPSNND
+308 PVKAGGAARAASEA
-323 VITGPGGDGTENDK
+323 GSGAAGDSSDPNAAPL
-337 IVILPDPLRLRY
+337 LPQPLRLKY
-349 NVGRIIGDG
+349 SVGKIIGDG
-358 HFAVVRICTDKVTGI
+358 NFAVVRICKDKSSGKE
-373 DYALKIIDKT
+373 YALKVIDKA
-383 KCKEH
+383 KCKGKEY
-388 YVQAEVR
+388 YVEAEVR

-405 VSLIDDRDTLDE
+405 VSLIEEQDSPEWLF
-417 LYLVMELVSGGDLFD
+417 LVMELVSGGDLFD
-432 SITAAS
+432 SIAAAS

-475 VEIGPDGSIRG
+475 VEVGSDGSIRG
-486 LKLADFGLAVEACRP
+486 LKLADFGLAVEVCRP

-546 SPDGNQE
+546 SPDGDQE
-553 ALFDTILSAR
+553 KLFDAILSAR

-568 PHWERI
+568 PHWERV

-584 MLCPQPE
+584 MLRPQPE
-591 LRFAAEDVLDHVW
+591 LRFAAEDVLDHAW
-604 MADNYEESREFRSWY
+604 MADDCDDCYDFRTWY
-619 DMYIMDSFRKSLSD
+619 DEDSS
-633 TSNLPISST
+633 
-642 AT
+642 

>member
-1 MTENNLS
+1 MVHDDDTMTPFVTFVHEKKKGMENNLS

-13 SSSVCDLEKD
+13 SSSVCELEKD
-23 FNDMDLMK
+23 LNDMKIMK
-31 KTRRSV
+31 S
-37 MLRTPPARKAKR
+37 RTNPRNTVGSARKAKR

-54 NGDKFYSGIIIPVLP
+54 NGDKFYSGVTIPVLP

-75 DSLTTDLTRLLVDNV
+75 DSLTADLTRVLVDNV

-99 YTLEGRKIGKLDD
+99 YSLEGRKIGKLDD

-120 CSGAGQPF
+120 CSGFGEPF
-128 KRLDYEVSAITPQ
+128 KRLDYEASAITPQ

-147 PESLSDG
+147 PESLSD
-154 SSPSP
+154 SASPSP
-159 ARANNRLSRYLQ
+159 ARANNRLSRYLL
-171 TNGSAIPG
+171 TNGSNNTTG
-179 NGTARVSPASDS
+179 NGTARVSPAGDN

-231 ECVKLDTGCV
+231 ECIKLDTGCV
-241 RKVFTQPGTPVTA
+241 RKVFTQSGSAVTA

-288 LQYRK
+288 LQCRK
-293 TPISRNSRSGPKPRM
+293 NPITKNSRSGPKPRM
-308 PVKAGGRNIRPSNND
+308 PVKASGAAASSEAR
-323 VITGPGGDGTENDK
+323 GDAEPAASQL
-337 IVILPDPLRLRY
+337 LPHPLRLKY
-349 NVGRIIGDG
+349 SVGKIIGDG
-358 HFAVVRICTDKVTGI
+358 NFAVVRICKDKVSGKE
-373 DYALKIIDKT
+373 YALKIIDKA
-383 KCKEH
+383 KCKGKEH
-388 YVQAEVR
+388 YVEAEVR

-405 VSLIDDRDTLDE
+405 VSLIEEQDCPEWLF
-417 LYLVMELVSGGDLFD
+417 LVMELVSGGDLFD
-432 SITAAS
+432 SIAAVC

-475 VEIGPDGSIRG
+475 VEVGPDGSIRG
-486 LKLADFGLAVEACRP
+486 LKLADFGLAVEVWRP

-546 SPDGNQE
+546 SPDGDQE
-553 ALFDTILSAR
+553 KLFDAILSAR

-568 PHWERI
+568 HHWERV

-584 MLCPQPE
+584 MLRPQPE
-591 LRFAAEDVLDHVW
+591 LRFAAEDVLDHAW
-604 MADNYEESREFRSWY
+604 MSDDYDESCDFRTWY
-619 DMYIMDSFRKSLSD
+619 DEDSS
-633 TSNLPISST
+633 
-642 AT
+642 